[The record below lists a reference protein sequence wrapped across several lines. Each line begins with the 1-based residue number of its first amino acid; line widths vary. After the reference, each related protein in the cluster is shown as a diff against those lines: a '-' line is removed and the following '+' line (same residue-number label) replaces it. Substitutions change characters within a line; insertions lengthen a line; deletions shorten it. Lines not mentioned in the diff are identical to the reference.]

1 MDRIIPYS
9 VALCAAKK
17 PASTMGNFANH
28 MLYIDFETFMSSTCT
43 LKKLTLRD
51 YLSQTHCLG
60 FSYALDDGEIN
71 YVCGNPGVSTLA
83 DLQSICESDDWCVVA
98 HNAAFDVRVMRHLL
112 GLPQPRHVRCTLELA
127 CAALPNN
134 AGGYS
139 LANLARTLGLGD
151 KLDINLS
158 HHTPE
163 QLEKYCKRD
172 TELCRKLYNL
182 VAPVLCDEELE
193 MAELANA
200 ARELWL
206 EVDQEKVVEAFKSFD
221 NLASVSAVQAYALLG
236 DGGEKA
242 FGLDGDTAP
251 ESIEELSQ
259 QIENGEVHIRSVKPH
274 AVKQLLLENLG
285 FDAQSISRK
294 KINPEKLR
302 ANPTVAG
309 IISSVERANKSLSHR
324 RRVNTF
330 VDRDLVDLEFGY
342 ARATTTLRF
351 SSPQPGGKGINL
363 HNMAK
368 RDKVISKALRSIFR
382 FPDGHCAVRADFA
395 NVEYRIMGKIC
406 GCEHTEKLFS
416 VDPLADPY
424 LGFGNKAT
432 GRTWEKKDPVRNGLF
447 KPAVL
452 GLSYMMSHYRF
463 TEELLKAFADPEC
476 RMKSDDLRRVC
487 ADMRWD
493 YKSLPAFAKS
503 AVTRLKCPEEF
514 ATVAWFMREGF
525 HEVHPE
531 FGRTARWLLDAVARL
546 NRAIDPEL
554 ALEQEYEKPN
564 APPRNYLSLEWLADM
579 YGSGTKSV
587 GVRLFGWPQPTVVW
601 RDIGMR
607 EALVF
612 GKPGITLTAMHAK
625 KGYRPLTLN
634 IVIEN
639 CGQGGGRNGLVYGHL
654 ELAKKFPYQF
664 SVHDELMLVVP
675 KTPKDILAA
684 RSALCDLFAPGAV
697 RDPFGW
703 SVVIDP
709 EEISVTQSMYEG
721 LPSGV
726 PSMKEFWIHM
736 EANAPDVLSTL
747 S

>member
-1 MDRIIPYS
+1 
-9 VALCAAKK
+9 
-17 PASTMGNFANH
+17 
-28 MLYIDFETFMSSTCT
+28 MSATCT

-71 YVCGNPGVSTLA
+71 YVSGAPEEGILL
-83 DLQSICESDDWCVVA
+83 DLRAICEDPDWCVVA

-112 GLPQPRHVRCTLELA
+112 QLPQPQHVRCTLELA

-139 LANLARTLGLGD
+139 LANLAKTLALGD
-151 KLDINLS
+151 KLDINLAS
-158 HHTPE
+158 HTAE
-163 QLEKYCKRD
+163 ELERYCKRD

-182 VAPVLCDEELE
+182 IAPQLCDEELQ

-206 EVDQEKVVEAFKSFD
+206 EVDQEKVVAAFKAFD
-221 NLASVSAVQAYALLG
+221 NLASVSAVQAYTLLG
-236 DGGEKA
+236 EGSEKA

-251 ESIEELSQ
+251 ESMEELSQ
-259 QIENGEVHIRSVKPH
+259 QIEDGEVQIRSVKPH
-274 AVKQLLLENLG
+274 EVKKLLLENLG

-302 ANPTVAG
+302 ANATVAG
-309 IISSVERANKSLSHR
+309 VITAVERTNKSLSHR

-330 VDRDLVDLEFGY
+330 VNRNIVDMEFGY

-368 RDKVISKALRSIFR
+368 RDKVISRALRSIFR
-382 FPDGHCAVRADFA
+382 FPEGHCAVRADFA

-416 VDPLADPY
+416 ADPLADPY

-432 GRTWEKKDPVRNGLF
+432 GRTWEKKDPIRNGLF

-476 RMKSDDLRRVC
+476 KMKSDDLRRVC
-487 ADMRWD
+487 ADMHWE
-493 YKSLPAFAKS
+493 YKSLPPFAKS

-531 FGRTARWLLDAVARL
+531 FGRTARWLLDTVARL

-564 APPRNYLSLEWLADM
+564 APPRNYLSLEWLGDR
-579 YGSGTKSV
+579 YGAGTKSV
-587 GVRLFGWPQPTVVW
+587 GVRLFGWPQPTVIW

-654 ELAKKFPYQF
+654 ELAKKFSYQF

-675 KTPKDILAA
+675 KDPVSVLEA
-684 RSALCDLFAPGAV
+684 RTALEGLFGPNSV
-697 RDPFGW
+697 REPFGW

-709 EEISVTQSMYEG
+709 SEITVTQSLYEG
-721 LPSGV
+721 LPGGV
-726 PSMKEFWIHM
+726 ASMDEFWQRVS
-736 EANAPDVLSTL
+736 ANDESALFSLS
-747 S
+747 